1 MISGIDSSSIAAS
14 GNLSALKKAMD
25 SEETLM
31 NSIISGMQQG
41 AQNLQTQAPSQP
53 QPTQNASQSVQ
64 SPNQLNVMA

>member
-31 NSIISGMQQG
+31 SSIISGMQQG

-53 QPTQNASQSVQ
+53 QPAQTSSQSVQ
-64 SPNQLNVMA
+64 SPNRLDIMA

>member
-31 NSIISGMQQG
+31 SSIIGGMQQG

-53 QPTQNASQSVQ
+53 QPTQTSSQSVQ
-64 SPNQLNVMA
+64 SPNKLDIMA